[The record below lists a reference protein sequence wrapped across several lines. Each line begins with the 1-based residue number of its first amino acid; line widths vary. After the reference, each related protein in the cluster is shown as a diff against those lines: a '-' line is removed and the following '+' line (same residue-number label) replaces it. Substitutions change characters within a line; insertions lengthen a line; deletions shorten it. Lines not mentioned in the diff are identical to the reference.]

1 MRFLRDAWAWV
12 AGAAIVAGVLLA
24 AWFERRRLVAKAN
37 SEASW
42 ALRESERLSRVRAD
56 KLTKADADAA
66 QVELLGKRA
75 DALHAHASE
84 LRAATLAATDEELR
98 ESMKRLGI
106 LAAFLTLALAPGVH
120 AQDIPRD
127 CAPEA
132 TEHRGEPAIMH
143 GLHGWWFRGEV
154 TRCLVAG
161 FAEMRMLKEE
171 LSLTRA
177 QLRLRSNQVE
187 LFRAAAEEAT
197 ESELRA
203 RRALVTAEAALAE
216 EDGSWVF
223 LASGLSFVGGVVVTV
238 AVAFA
243 LGGM

>member
-1 MRFLRDAWAWV
+1 MRFLRDAWAWI

-24 AWFERRRLVAKAN
+24 AWFERRRLLAKAS

-56 KLTKADADAA
+56 KMTK
-66 QVELLGKRA
+66 A
-75 DALHAHASE
+75 DALHAHAYE
-84 LRAATLAATDEELR
+84 LEKATLSATDEELR

-106 LAAFLTLALAPGVH
+106 LAAFLTLAISPNAY
-120 AQDIPRD
+120 AQEIPRD

-132 TEHRGEPAIMH
+132 TEHRGEPAVMH

-171 LSLTRA
+171 ISLTRA

-187 LFRAAAEEAT
+187 LYRAAIEDAT

-216 EDGSWVF
+216 EGDGSW
-223 LASGLSFVGGVVVTV
+223 LLLSGASFAVGVAVTLG
-238 AVAFA
+238 VAFA
-243 LGGM
+243 LGGT

>member
-1 MRFLRDAWAWV
+1 MSAIRAAWGWIAGGALALIAGLLLWNHRRTLVSKARSEAAWAT
-12 AGAAIVAGVLLA
+12 
-24 AWFERRRLVAKAN
+24 K
-37 SEASW
+37 EA
-42 ALRESERLSRVRAD
+42 ERLSRVRAE

-75 DALHAHASE
+75 DALHAHAYE
-84 LRAATLAATDEELR
+84 LKKATLAATDEELR

-187 LFRAAAEEAT
+187 LFRSAIEEAT

-203 RRALVTAEAALAE
+203 RRALVTAESALAE

-223 LASGLSFVGGVVVTV
+223 LASGASFVIGVVATI

>member
-1 MRFLRDAWAWV
+1 MRFLRDAWAWI
-12 AGAAIVAGVLLA
+12 AGAAIVASVLLA
-24 AWFERRRLVAKAN
+24 AWFERRRLLAKAN

-42 ALRESERLSRVRAD
+42 ALRESERLSRVRAE
-56 KLTKADADAA
+56 KLVKADADAA

-75 DALHAHASE
+75 DALHAHAYE
-84 LRAATLAATDEELR
+84 LKKATLSATDEELR

-106 LAAFLTLALAPGVH
+106 LAAFLTLAITPNAY
-120 AQDIPRD
+120 AQEIPRD

-132 TEHRGEPAIMH
+132 TEHRGEPATMH

-161 FAEMRMLKEE
+161 FAEMRLLKEE

-177 QLRLRSNQVE
+177 QLRLRSNHVE

-203 RRALVTAEAALAE
+203 RRALVTAESALAE

-223 LASGLSFVGGVVVTV
+223 LASGVSFVIGVAATIAVV
-238 AVAFA
+238 FA
-243 LGGM
+243 LGGT